1 LLHLPLVLFL
11 VRAEGWLVGGVAVSG
26 GWFAWVAGGVCNWM
40 FFSGIWFVFSYLFV
54 SFMIKDWVVID
65 FWPL

>member
-26 GWFAWVAGGVCNWM
+26 GWFVWVVGGVCNWM
-40 FFSGIWFVFSYLFV
+40 FFSGVWFLFN
-54 SFMIKDWVVID
+54 ITT
-65 FWPL
+65 